1 MGKPLDYSEK
11 ARRISSIAYTRVGR
25 PALLSVYTASIGGIV
40 RNIDGFP
47 IMVGGVENHIHILSS
62 LPKNMTLADF
72 VRTVKANSSKWLKT
86 VDMYYSGFEW
96 QTGYGAF
103 SVSQSLIEQTERYIR
118 NQERHHAKQS
128 FNTEIRAILDAHEM
142 EYDEQYLLGEYY
154 FFDYYFCLA

>member
-1 MGKPLDYSEK
+1 MANTFVKNYIHLVFHVKSRGLTMRKEDLPLVFDY
-11 ARRISSIAYTRVGR
+11 
-25 PALLSVYTASIGGIV
+25 IGGIV

-142 EYDEQYLLGEYY
+142 EYDEQYLLGE
-154 FFDYYFCLA
+154 